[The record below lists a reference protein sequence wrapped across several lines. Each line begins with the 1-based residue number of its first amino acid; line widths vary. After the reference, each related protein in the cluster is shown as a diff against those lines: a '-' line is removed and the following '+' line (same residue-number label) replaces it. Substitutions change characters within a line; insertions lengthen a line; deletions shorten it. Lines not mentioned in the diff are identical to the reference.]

1 MTVAEGLGSG
11 IGSRARPK
19 LSRAARGAALVIV
32 GVGAVALLA
41 PVLPLDD
48 PIRGE
53 LSERLSGPSFSHPLG
68 TDGQGRDVLSRLVW
82 GARPSML
89 AAMLPVLIGGSIGA
103 SLGLIAGLIG
113 RTTGAVIMRF
123 LDIFYAF
130 PAVLLA
136 IAIATTRGA
145 GLTTMVIAI
154 AVIVV
159 APVARIAETEVRAI
173 RNLDFMEAAR
183 ASGAPTWM
191 IAVRQ
196 VVPCVGPALIVY
208 CTALVGLSLVYAA
221 GLGFI
226 GLGLAP
232 PDPEW
237 GTMVNELR
245 SFTFSHP
252 WLAVIPAVV
261 ILSVSVAF
269 NVLGDGLRDRLAV
282 GGSDG

>member
-1 MTVAEGLGSG
+1 MTAASDLDVGGA
-11 IGSRARPK
+11 SRIRPR
-19 LSRAARGAALVIV
+19 LPWAARVAALVII
-32 GVGAVALLA
+32 GVAAAALLA
-41 PVLPLDD
+41 PILPLDD
-48 PIRGE
+48 PVRGE
-53 LSERLSGPSFSHPLG
+53 LSERLRGPSYGHLLG
-68 TDGQGRDVLSRLVW
+68 TDGQGRDVFSRLIW
-82 GARPSML
+82 GARPSLL
-89 AAMLPVLIGGSIGA
+89 AGLLPVLVGGSIGA
-103 SLGLIAGLIG
+103 SLGVAAGLVG
-113 RTTGAVIMRF
+113 RAAGATIMRF

-145 GLTTMVIAI
+145 GLSTMVIAI
-154 AVIVV
+154 TVIVV

-183 ASGAPTWM
+183 ASGAPMWM
-191 IAVRQ
+191 IAARQ
-196 VVPCVGPALIVY
+196 VVPCVGPHIVVY

-261 ILSVSVAF
+261 ILAVSVAF

-282 GGSDG
+282 GGSDA

>member
-1 MTVAEGLGSG
+1 MTATTDLEPGRSPLT
-11 IGSRARPK
+11 RPR
-19 LSRAARGAALVIV
+19 LSWPARAAALTIV
-32 GVGAVALLA
+32 GVGAAALLA

-48 PIRGE
+48 PVRGE
-53 LSERLSGPSFSHPLG
+53 LSERLLGPGYSHLLG
-68 TDGQGRDVLSRLVW
+68 TDGQGRDVFSRLVW
-82 GARPSML
+82 GARPSLL
-89 AAMLPVLIGGSIGA
+89 AGLLPVLIGGSLGA
-103 SLGLIAGLIG
+103 SLGVAAGLVG
-113 RTTGAVIMRF
+113 RTAGAVIMRF

-136 IAIATTRGA
+136 IVIATTRGA
-145 GLTTMVIAI
+145 GLSTMVIAI
-154 AVIVV
+154 TVLVV

-191 IAVRQ
+191 IAMRQ
-196 VVPCVGPALIVY
+196 VVPCVAPPLIVY

-252 WLAVIPAVV
+252 WLAVIPALM
-261 ILSVSVAF
+261 ILAVSVAF
-269 NVLGDGLRDRLAV
+269 NVLGDGLRDRLAISR
-282 GGSDG
+282 SDE

>member
-1 MTVAEGLGSG
+1 MTATEDVDLGAAP
-11 IGSRARPK
+11 RVRP
-19 LSRAARGAALVIV
+19 RMPQAARVAALAII
-32 GVGAVALLA
+32 GVGAVAVLA
-41 PVLPLDD
+41 PVLPLGD
-48 PIRGE
+48 PVQGE

-82 GARPSML
+82 GARPSLL

-103 SLGLIAGLIG
+103 SLGLIAGLVG
-113 RTTGAVIMRF
+113 RIVGAAIMRF

-173 RNLDFMEAAR
+173 RNMDFMEAAR
-183 ASGAPTWM
+183 ASGAPAWM
-191 IAVRQ
+191 IAIRQ

-252 WLAVIPAVV
+252 WLAVIPALV
-261 ILSVSVAF
+261 ILAVSVAF
-269 NVLGDGLRDRLAV
+269 NVLGDGLRDRLAA
-282 GGSDG
+282 GRPDG

>member
-1 MTVAEGLGSG
+1 MT
-11 IGSRARPK
+11 IGSELESESGTQSRRRLSWPART
-19 LSRAARGAALVIV
+19 AALVIV
-32 GVGAVALLA
+32 GVGAAALLA
-41 PVLPLDD
+41 PILPLGD
-48 PIRGE
+48 PVRGE
-53 LSERLSGPSFSHPLG
+53 LSERLLAPSSSHLLG
-68 TDGQGRDVLSRLVW
+68 TDGQGRDVLSRLIW
-82 GARPSML
+82 GARPSLL
-89 AAMLPVLIGGSIGA
+89 AGLLPVLIGGSIGA
-103 SLGLIAGLIG
+103 SLGVTAGLVG
-113 RTTGAVIMRF
+113 RTAGATIMRF

-145 GLTTMVIAI
+145 GLSTMVIAI
-154 AVIVV
+154 TVLVI

-196 VVPCVGPALIVY
+196 VVPCVTPPLIVY

-226 GLGLAP
+226 GLGLSP

-245 SFTFSHP
+245 SFTFNQP
-252 WLAVIPAVV
+252 WLAVIPALA
-261 ILSVSVAF
+261 ILVVSVAF

-282 GGSDG
+282 GGSND

>member
-1 MTVAEGLGSG
+1 MTATGDVELGAAPGLHP
-11 IGSRARPK
+11 RLP
-19 LSRAARGAALVIV
+19 RAARAAALAIL
-32 GVGAVALLA
+32 GVGAIAVLA
-41 PVLPLDD
+41 PILPLDN
-48 PIRGE
+48 PVYGE
-53 LSERLSGPSFSHPLG
+53 LSQRLSGPSFSHPLG

-82 GARPSML
+82 GARPSLL
-89 AAMLPVLIGGSIGA
+89 AAVLPVLIGGSVGA
-103 SLGLIAGLIG
+103 SLGLIAGLTG
-113 RTTGAVIMRF
+113 RAVGATIMRF

-159 APVARIAETEVRAI
+159 APVARIAETEVRSI
-173 RNLDFMEAAR
+173 RNLDFMDAAR
-183 ASGAPTWM
+183 ASGAPMWM
-191 IAVRQ
+191 IAARQ

-226 GLGLAP
+226 GLGLDP

-245 SFTFSHP
+245 AFTFSHP
-252 WLAVIPAVV
+252 WLAVIPALV
-261 ILSVSVAF
+261 ILVVSVAF
-269 NVLGDGLRDRLAV
+269 NMLGDGLRDRLAV
-282 GGSDG
+282 GRSDG